1 MSRRVVVAAGLAAL
15 ALAVVSLATAPA
27 EGVEPVARLLEVL
40 AVAVG
45 AGLVLRANLSAIR
58 TFVLPRATNDL
69 ITRIV
74 FRALRRAFD
83 VAAASRLPYAMRDR
97 LMAYFGPIA
106 LMVLPV
112 VWLVIVGAGYTLIF
126 WGIGV
131 RPLEQA
137 LVDSGSSLLTLGFE
151 RPQGYGAELVAFSE
165 ATIGLGLIALLI
177 AYLPTIYGGFS
188 RRELLVSLLE
198 TRAGSPPS
206 PGTLLT
212 RLWRLDGLHQLH
224 ELLGRWELWF
234 AETEETH
241 TSLTALVHFRSQA
254 ADRSWVNAAGA
265 ILDAC
270 ALISSSLDVERDAQ
284 VDHTLRAG
292 RTTLQRITAVFHLP
306 FDPEPGEGSSM
317 RIDRGTFDRVLAE
330 LELGGVPLVADREA
344 AWRVFRTCRASYD
357 EPLARLESLTVAP
370 PPWWS
375 SPVAAGAVG
384 AGAGLTT
391 D

>member
-15 ALAVVSLATAPA
+15 ALAAVSLATAPA
-27 EGVEPVARLLEVL
+27 EGVEPVERLLEVL
-40 AVAVG
+40 AVAAG

-112 VWLVIVGAGYTLIF
+112 VWLAIVGAGYTLIF

-151 RPQGYGAELVAFSE
+151 RPEGYGAELVAFSE

-206 PGTLLT
+206 PGALLT

-270 ALISSSLDVERDAQ
+270 ALVSSSLDVDRDAQ

-306 FDPEPGEGSSM
+306 FDPEPGEGSPM
-317 RIDRGTFDRVLAE
+317 RIDRGAFDRALAE

-344 AWRVFRTCRASYD
+344 AWREFRSCRASYD
-357 EPLARLESLTVAP
+357 EPLARLEELTVAP

-375 SPVAAGAVG
+375 LPLPAGAVAAGAG
-384 AGAGLTT
+384 RTT

>member
-15 ALAVVSLATAPA
+15 ALAAVSLATAPA

-40 AVAVG
+40 AVAAG

-137 LVDSGSSLLTLGFE
+137 VVDSGSSLLTLGFE
-151 RPQGYGAELVAFSE
+151 RPEGYGAELVAFSE

-206 PGTLLT
+206 PGALLT

-270 ALISSSLDVERDAQ
+270 ALVSSSLDVDRDAQ

-306 FDPEPGEGSSM
+306 FDPEPGEGSPT
-317 RIDRGTFDRVLAE
+317 RIDRGAYDRALAE

-344 AWRVFRTCRASYD
+344 AWQGFRSCRASYD
-357 EPLARLESLTVAP
+357 EPLARLEELTVAP

-375 SPVAAGAVG
+375 LPLPPRAVAAGAG
-384 AGAGLTT
+384 RTT